1 MHVVAGTIDG
11 SGRHGMAQ
19 ATTKTDEI
27 KLTDLLSQVVR
38 EKDIDM
44 TRWIAALEDAMASA
58 AKKQHRIKEPVKA
71 TFDPE
76 HNRFEAFIVKQVVEE
91 VEDPLAEWT
100 VEEARDHKPDAEVG
114 DEIHLPVSTEGLGRI
129 AAQSAK
135 QVLYQRVREAE
146 RENVYNEYIGRVGDI
161 VNGTV
166 KRFERGEIIVDLGR
180 TEAAVPRSEQ
190 SRHERYSQ
198 GERIRAVIV
207 EVHTQPKGPQI
218 ILSRTDPRLLT
229 KLFEMEVP
237 EIYDGTV
244 IIKNAVRAPGERAK
258 VAVYSRERD
267 VDPVGA
273 CVGMKGS
280 RVQSIIRELR
290 GEKIDIIEWS
300 DDLVTFAQ
308 SALAPARITRVS
320 VTHHGEVPHLD
331 VIVEDEQLSL
341 AIGKRGQN
349 VRLASELIGARIDI
363 KSESDVKDE
372 VADALAQMLQTAM
385 TQSEGAAGAEA
396 AALEPIPV
404 DLTEAPGI
412 GEKTAKKLEDAGFG
426 NLQELLAATPESLSE
441 VEGIGAKTAA
451 DLLGWARDKV
461 EAGELVEPTLEMMPV
476 GGEVPPEESS
486 MGDEDFMA
494 ALSKAFQESEAI
506 RESVAQRTGEGED
519 EAGDD
524 DEGEAE
530 ATGGEPG
537 GGDDGEPKSED
548 SGDAHGEEE

>member
-1 MHVVAGTIDG
+1 
-11 SGRHGMAQ
+11 MAQ
-19 ATTKTDEI
+19 AQTSTQVNFTEI
-27 KLTDLLSQVVR
+27 LKAVAR

-44 TRWIAALEDAMASA
+44 DRWVAALEDAMASA
-58 AKKQHRIKEPVKA
+58 AKKQHRIKEPVRA
-71 TFDPE
+71 SLDLETGQ
-76 HNRFEAFIVKQVVEE
+76 FEAFIVKQVVEE

-100 VEEARDHKPDAEVG
+100 VEEAREHKDDAAVG
-114 DEIHLPVSTEGLGRI
+114 DEILIPVSTEGLGRI

-146 RENVYNEYIGRVGDI
+146 RENVYNEYIDRVGEI
-161 VNGTV
+161 LNGTV
-166 KRFERGEIIVDLGR
+166 KRFERGDIVVDLGR

-190 SRHERYSQ
+190 ARHERYSQ
-198 GERIRAVIV
+198 GERIRAVV
-207 EVHTQPKGPQI
+207 TDVHTQPKGPQI
-218 ILSRTDPRLLT
+218 ILSRTDPRLLV

-244 IIKNAVRAPGERAK
+244 VIKNAVRAPGERAK

-290 GEKIDIIEWS
+290 GEKIDIIEYS

-320 VTHHGEVPHLD
+320 VTHHGEIPHLD

-372 VADALAQMLQTAM
+372 VADALARMLQTAVAA
-385 TQSEGAAGAEA
+385 SEGGEEGAGAPA
-396 AALEPIPV
+396 VQV

-412 GEKTAKKLEDAGFG
+412 GPKTAAKLAEAGFAS
-426 NLQELLAATPESLSE
+426 LDVLAAASNEQLTE
-441 VEGIGAKTAA
+441 VEGVGAQTA
-451 DLLGWARDKV
+451 DNLLAWAQEKAAELTA
-461 EAGELVEPTLEMMPV
+461 EAEEPATPAPAAAPAEAPA
-476 GGEVPPEESS
+476 EPQAAASS
-486 MGDEDFMA
+486 TMGDEDFMA
-494 ALSKAFQESEAI
+494 ALSRAFQESEAL
-506 RESVAQRTGEGED
+506 RQSVAERTEEH
-519 EAGDD
+519 A
-524 DEGEAE
+524 
-530 ATGGEPG
+530 
-537 GGDDGEPKSED
+537 
-548 SGDAHGEEE
+548 EEEEGDGAATDEEGGKDEEE